1 MITKTKEFVQDNN
14 DMYFLEIVADKIVVN
29 DNYSGVLIL
38 DRNLN
43 VLKSLPLIEGIRIY
57 TSYTNPINE
66 EILLYCPDNNII
78 VYVNLKDYDYK
89 IIQLNDGVDNLIFAE
104 VYEWNENYVI
114 LSTYEFE
121 FVKIHIKKSSL
132 ERIELGVAE
141 QLYSCVYK
149 PVELH
154 EKCDTVKEDSMHVM
168 LNENKIE
175 VFVNGSM
182 EVLYP
187 IDNFIF
193 LKSKF
198 MSDYEDVFLII
209 MCSNSSNID
218 HSKLLIYRICT

>member
-141 QLYSCVYK
+141 QLYSCAYK